1 MDGNLAIDVG
11 LLAAML
17 GLYFTKKDDKVIII
31 LMVILISH
39 MFITKDDHLYEYEEP
54 EVEILNE
61 INIVDD
67 SFDEDENLGA
77 TVDGFSAEDVSTRV
91 EPATSNTPGISE
103 AVSLKQRAS
112 TVSNGVF
119 GRQLSTPQ
127 TNLTSS
133 IFPKTS
139 LEANGKL
146 ADSRGS
152 FFKSLVS

>member
-17 GLYFTKKDDKVIII
+17 GIYFTKKDDRIIII
-31 LMVILISH
+31 LMVILVSH
-39 MFITKDDHLYEYEEP
+39 MLITKDDHLYEDEE
-54 EVEILNE
+54 INQ

-77 TVDGFSAEDVSTRV
+77 TTDGFSAEQVSTTV
-91 EPATSNTPGISE
+91 EPATSTHPGISDTT
-103 AVSLKQRAS
+103 SLKQRAN

-127 TNLTSS
+127 TNFTSS
-133 IFPKTS
+133 VFPRTS

-146 ADSRGS
+146 ADARGS